1 MVYNV
6 WIVENFS
13 KEATEARNYEKKK
26 LLLTSKIPPIFFFQ
40 TRLLGEY
47 IEQKFHILIKTANDK
62 KYYTNRNK
70 AKDINKYIKNIND
83 Q

>member
-1 MVYNV
+1 M

-13 KEATEARNYEKKK
+13 KEATEARNYEEKQNYFQHQKYHRF
-26 LLLTSKIPPIFFFQ
+26 FFFQ

-47 IEQKFHILIKTANDK
+47 IEQKVHILIKTANDK

>member
-1 MVYNV
+1 M
-6 WIVENFS
+6 
-13 KEATEARNYEKKK
+13 KKK
-26 LLLTSKIPPIFFFQ
+26 ITFNIKNTTDFFFQ

>member
-1 MVYNV
+1 M

-13 KEATEARNYEKKK
+13 KEATEARNYEE
-26 LLLTSKIPPIFFFQ
+26 KIITFNIKN
-40 TRLLGEY
+40 
-47 IEQKFHILIKTANDK
+47 IEQKVHILIKTANDK
-62 KYYTNRNK
+62 NYTNRNK